1 MDRRILLGAL
11 FASVALNVFIGGAF
25 VGAQLQKA
33 RTPPAAAAMEPA
45 SVQRNPVTAAIRTLP
60 PERQAA
66 WRDGG
71 PEHARTYGPKAREA
85 RRLAREAMRSF
96 GEEPFDRDAAVARL
110 ARARGLEHEVRE
122 AMDRRLVDFA
132 ATLPPDERRQ
142 LGEALARPRLGR
154 GGAGQDRRGALP
166 DR

>member
-11 FASVALNVFIGGAF
+11 FASVALNVFVGGAF

-33 RTPPAAAAMEPA
+33 RTPPAAPMEPA
-45 SVQRNPVTAAIRTLP
+45 TGQRNPVMMAIRSLP
-60 PERQAA
+60 PEHQAA
-66 WRDGG
+66 WRERS

-85 RRLAREAMRSF
+85 RRLARETMQSF
-96 GEEPFDRDAAVARL
+96 GDEPFDRDAAVARL

>member
-33 RTPPAAAAMEPA
+33 RTPPAAAMEPA
-45 SVQRNPVTAAIRTLP
+45 AVQRNPVMAAIRSLP
-60 PERQAA
+60 PERLAA
-66 WRDGG
+66 WREGG
-71 PEHARTYGPKAREA
+71 PEHARTYGPKSREA
-85 RRLAREAMRSF
+85 RRLARETMHSF
-96 GEEPFDRDAAVARL
+96 GDEPFDRDAAIERL
-110 ARARGLEHEVRE
+110 ARARGLEHEVRV

-132 ATLPPDERRQ
+132 ATLPPGERRQ
-142 LGEALARPRLGR
+142 FGEALARPRLGR
-154 GGAGQDRRGALP
+154 GGAGQDDRGALP